1 MDNPR
6 NTTVCATVFSKKFF
20 LVAVFVFGV
29 SIITFSQQPFISFGP
44 TIIGVGT
51 AGGIQPN
58 YRLGSGSSFLF
69 GTLDQQINIK
79 GLPFQFTGRLSNEP
93 YLSGKASYFRF
104 SYQARSFKR
113 QNLDS
118 LQLQIQKLEAE
129 KLAKLNGVYALE
141 GKLSYLKY
149 LQQEYPHSDSV
160 PLPKLPSLDTL
171 LPGFSFPNASLPNAN
186 MGINQPDMP
195 NASIPQFSFPD
206 TSNLSQ
212 LDQLLA
218 LGNYALKV
226 KNLEVKQLDES
237 ISTLKDKYADLSM
250 QKYTSLLNGITKFD
264 VGLSSLSGSHLSSN
278 AIPIQGVKVRGK
290 YGNWTYAL
298 AAGLTVPNKIYSNL
312 ALDQVL
318 NNTANVFNFSNFYQV
333 NTVRFASTASVE
345 YGDAGK
351 NSVFI
356 EDFYTGAT
364 YEKFKR
370 ISSTGLSN
378 ATNIGGYY
386 TPKFAQNLT
395 LSGTMGVSVNS
406 KDTMSY
412 SVSEKLAT
420 SAQLQYRF
428 VRAKGEFNA
437 KFKNIGAGYNGFAQG
452 IYISGVRHI
461 ETSYQQAL
469 FGRLVAKI
477 TGSRDEFS
485 NKDSLVRTSFIN
497 QGTLDLTYKLG
508 SRSVVYSSG
517 TLLQTDVTKAN
528 QYSYQTRFGFHLE
541 KEFKNKAIWSNTLES
556 SYTKILGIDSNQVL
570 GQISFKSGVNFGHWG
585 YFVKGTLQEFSGLNR
600 IYGRNVIIQPELSYS
615 YPKSTLSVTGQ
626 YLVSEQFGTDA
637 GFALNWIFKPSNFF
651 QWKLT
656 AQRWLVSETT
666 FFLTNPNY
674 SYQPYYVNFQMIL
687 TLKHQ
692 R

>member
-1 MDNPR
+1 MNNPQY
-6 NTTVCATVFSKKFF
+6 TTLFTTIWKKH
-20 LVAVFVFGV
+20 LILLCLLFGV
-29 SIITFSQQPFISFGP
+29 SVITFSQQPFISFGP
-44 TIIGVGT
+44 TVIGFGT

-58 YRLGSGSSFLF
+58 YRLGSGSSFIF
-69 GTLDQQINIK
+69 GTLDQQINVK

-118 LQLQIQKLEAE
+118 LELQIKKMEAQKLE
-129 KLAKLNGVYALE
+129 KLNGIYALE

-149 LQQEYPHSDSV
+149 LQQEYPDSV
-160 PLPKLPSLDTL
+160 PLPKLPALDSL
-171 LPGFSFPNASLPNAN
+171 LPGFSLPNPN
-186 MGINQPDMP
+186 VNVGISQPNQPNLSVP
-195 NASIPQFSFPD
+195 SIPQIALPD

-218 LGNYALKV
+218 LGDYALKV

-237 ISTLKDKYADLSM
+237 LLTLKNKYTDLST

-264 VGLSSLSGSHLSSN
+264 FGLSSLSGSHLSSN

-290 YGNWTYAL
+290 YGNWTYAF

-345 YGDAGK
+345 YGDAGR
-351 NSVFI
+351 NSVFV
-356 EDFYTGAT
+356 EDFYTGTT

-386 TPKFAQNLT
+386 TPKFAPNLT
-395 LSGTMGVSVNS
+395 LSGTLGISVHS
-406 KDTMSY
+406 KDTIDY
-412 SVSEKLAT
+412 PIQEKLAT
-420 SAQLQYRF
+420 SAQVQYRF

-437 KFKNIGAGYNGFAQG
+437 KFRNIGSGYNGFAQG
-452 IYISGVRHI
+452 IYISGVRHV
-461 ETSYQQAL
+461 ETSYQQSL
-469 FGRLVAKI
+469 FNRLVAKI
-477 TGSRDEFS
+477 TGARDEFS

-497 QGTLDLTYKLG
+497 QGTLDLNYKLG
-508 SRSVVYSSG
+508 SRSVIYSSG

-541 KEFKNKAIWSNTLES
+541 KEFDNKVIWSNALES
-556 SYTKILGIDSNQVL
+556 SYTKILGVDSNQML
-570 GQISFKSGVNFGHWG
+570 GQVSFKSGVNFRHWG
-585 YFVKGTLQEFSGLNR
+585 YFVKGTLQDFTGLSK

-615 YPKSTLSVTGQ
+615 YPKSTLSVSGQ
-626 YLVSEQFGTDA
+626 YLVSEQFGRDA
-637 GFALNWIFKPSNFF
+637 GFALSWMFRPSNFF

-656 AQRWLVSETT
+656 AQRWLISETT

-674 SYQPYYVNFQMIL
+674 SYQPYYVNFQMII

-692 R
+692 H